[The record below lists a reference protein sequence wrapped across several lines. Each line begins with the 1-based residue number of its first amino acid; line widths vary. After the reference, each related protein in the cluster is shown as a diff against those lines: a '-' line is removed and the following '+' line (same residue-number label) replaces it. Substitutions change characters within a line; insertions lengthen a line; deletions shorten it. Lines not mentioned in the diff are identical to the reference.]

1 MAIPPQVTDPEDM
14 FSVLDK
20 NGGVGAFEKAGVMEV
35 ERFAFPRFP
44 GADKIGTCSTKLKA
58 HKGKHEESD
67 KCKDFEPD
75 HTNIYLSRDGSGPY
89 DSDVQ
94 TIAGW
99 LDAPRQVVGAV
110 LLLGEPG
117 CGKTALIEAAS
128 TYMEAKLFT
137 HICTPDD
144 TRDSMFLRFVGEGLG
159 DGGTAFAK
167 GIVPTA
173 VQWAIDHPEQM
184 TLLYMDEFYLLV
196 DGVKP
201 IFYSIMD
208 GRKFLPGG
216 NVDGSAM
223 AIPDNFR
230 IVLSANPQVRGAS
243 LPEPIGSRCASTT
256 LTVETSEQMLVDLG
270 IDEGIISAWVGLGQS
285 NLWRPQIRELRAA
298 DYWLDIDV
306 NQSVSAFLPEHAP
319 ESQRKAI
326 RDTVVGFL
334 GGDVRDDGRLVVW

>member
-1 MAIPPQVTDPEDM
+1 MAIPPSVTDPEDM
-14 FSVLDK
+14 FSVLTE
-20 NGGVGAFEKAGVMEV
+20 NGGVGEFEAAGLMEV

-44 GADKIGTCSTKLKA
+44 GADKIGTCSAKLKA
-58 HKGKHEESD
+58 HKGKHEETA
-67 KCKDFEPD
+67 KCLDFEPD
-75 HTNIYLSRDGSGPY
+75 MMNVYLSRAGSGPY
-89 DSDVQ
+89 ESDVQ
-94 TIAGW
+94 TVAGW

-144 TRDSMFLRFVGEGLG
+144 TRDSMFLRFVGEGHG

-167 GIVPTA
+167 GVVPTA
-173 VQWAIDHPEQM
+173 VQWAIDHPEQV

-298 DYWLDIDV
+298 DYWLDIDI

-319 ESQRKAI
+319 ESQRKEI

-334 GGDVRDDGRLVVW
+334 GGDVRDDGRLVVS